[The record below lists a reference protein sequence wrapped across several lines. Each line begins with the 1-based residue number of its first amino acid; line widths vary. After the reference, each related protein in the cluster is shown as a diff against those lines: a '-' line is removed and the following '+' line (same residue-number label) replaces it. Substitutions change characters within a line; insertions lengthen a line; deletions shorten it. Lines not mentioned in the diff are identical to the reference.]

1 MGTLLGGPS
10 SEKCYNSVSSERKVP
25 VTPLPSPLNLRCM
38 SRRQNCVMIQHAE
51 DMLKIYNNDTTA
63 APELL

>member
-10 SEKCYNSVSSERKVP
+10 SEKRYNSVSSERKVP

-38 SRRQNCVMIQHAE
+38 SMIQHAE
-51 DMLKIYNNDTTA
+51 DMRIIYSNNTTA
-63 APELL
+63 ALELL